1 MSKAHP
7 DIEAHLD
14 FSEKYR
20 KQIEAH
26 QHETAQLLTDME
38 QLQGEVRNLLD
49 ENEQLNAECDAKDA
63 RIAEL
68 EARVAELEARPVS
81 VTADKYFE
89 NYNVAHQV
97 VTLQPR
103 PTTKRLKSQN
113 KYIDTNQL
121 DIWKDNPAISW

>member
-1 MSKAHP
+1 MSKTHA

-38 QLQGEVRNLLD
+38 QLQGEVHNLLD
-49 ENEQLNAECDAKDA
+49 ENEQLYAECDAKDA

-68 EARVAELEARPVS
+68 ESRIAQLEARPYIY
-81 VTADKYFE
+81 ADQAAFFAQK
-89 NYNVAHQV
+89 
-97 VTLQPR
+97 
-103 PTTKRLKSQN
+103 
-113 KYIDTNQL
+113 DQL
-121 DIWKDNPAISW
+121 GGYKTMRSYLWKLEGDLYDAQHNG

>member
-49 ENEQLNAECDAKDA
+49 ENEQLYAECDAKDA

-68 EARVAELEARPVS
+68 ESRIAQLEARPYIYADQLVGVQN
-81 VTADKYFE
+81 VT
-89 NYNVAHQV
+89 HQNIRNQL
-97 VTLQPR
+97 VTSNAR
-103 PTTKRLKSQN
+103 KRIAKN
-113 KYIDTNQL
+113 KYINLLNQL
-121 DIWKDNPAISW
+121 ELNL